1 MLCWSRGPS
10 TKGKNACISS
20 HNKAS
25 VELKAVTAGWL
36 FWAPHASKS
45 IGKEMCYYTGWS
57 TTF

>member
-45 IGKEMCYYTGWS
+45 IGK
-57 TTF
+57 